1 MADKCVGDEGKLVMK
16 DGVKTLYM
24 NYTTVIYL
32 ELTSYMTRMW
42 LYGEDMKME
51 GSSPTGTLS
60 PVVFTSYY
68 ENEEGGYLTDVYN
81 EGTLNYYPKEGFVQL
96 VSDDAKWPARFKVP
110 VMDAI
115 GGGNFEQDA
124 WLTLDWAN
132 AEKVSDET
140 PDAPIGDALAELIQV
155 AKTGEAA
162 DFTAQALYEDEEAT
176 QTQVNQA
183 VEAIDEAIQGLETV
197 GTIKTDLQAAL
208 EKAKACLMDADRYTA
223 AALEALEHLYDEAKA
238 VYEDPEASQEEVDAQ
253 VRILTYA
260 VENLKLV
267 EETQVERQ
275 GLHELLLAA
284 ANLAGRDHLY
294 TKESLKALKAAIQEA
309 EEVYNKE
316 AATQEEINTQ
326 AGVCPLAGHKKGTE
340 EPSTLCIP
348 PLF

>member
-1 MADKCVGDEGKLVMK
+1 M
-16 DGVKTLYM
+16 
-24 NYTTVIYL
+24 
-32 ELTSYMTRMW
+32 
-42 LYGEDMKME
+42 
-51 GSSPTGTLS
+51 
-60 PVVFTSYY
+60 
-68 ENEEGGYLTDVYN
+68 
-81 EGTLNYYPKEGFVQL
+81 QL

-140 PDAPIGDALAELIQV
+140 PDASIGDALAELIQA

-176 QTQVNQA
+176 QTQVDQA

-197 GTIKTDLQAAL
+197 GTIKNDLQAAL
-208 EKAKACLMDADRYTA
+208 EKAKACLMDADRYAA
-223 AALEALEHLYDEAKA
+223 AALEALERLYDEAKT
-238 VYEDPEASQEEVDAQ
+238 VYEDPDASQEEVDAQ

-260 VENLKLV
+260 VENLKPV
-267 EETQVERQ
+267 DEGKVERQ

-294 TKESLKALKAAIQEA
+294 TKESIQALKAAI
-309 EEVYNKE
+309 
-316 AATQEEINTQ
+316 
-326 AGVCPLAGHKKGTE
+326 
-340 EPSTLCIP
+340 
-348 PLF
+348 